1 MTDPNHHLARWEP
14 PVADS
19 ITTTDRTPP
28 GPVSTVPIIVGT
40 EFDPPLAQT
49 LAHALNRTGMGNILT
64 DANSELDSSPWY
76 RNLPRLTGVRPIL
89 TIENERYSVDE
100 LPDWPEGSIR
110 DFRPARIE
118 LDLDLRLNGHRVP
131 GHGSVI
137 GIDTDLILASPV
149 DSWIGEVRALVT
161 PDTTLAVHEL
171 VEILR
176 HAYFSP
182 GDSFEAGP
190 WDRQLEEFRVHAN
203 HIAHRTLADEDTA
216 IRESLIAALKN
227 DLLWLIPS
235 KRRIEI
241 TIDER
246 RRVDVRISPPSSG
259 EG

>member
-1 MTDPNHHLARWEP
+1 MTDRTHLLARWEP
-14 PVADS
+14 PVADT
-19 ITTTDRTPP
+19 IATTNRTPP
-28 GPVSTVPIIVGT
+28 GPVSTVPIIVDT
-40 EFDPPLAQT
+40 ELDPPLAQT
-49 LAHALNRTGMGNILT
+49 LAHALNRAGMGNILT
-64 DANSELDSSPWY
+64 DANSELDSCPWY
-76 RNLPRLTGVRPIL
+76 RNLPRLTGVRPIV
-89 TIENERYSVDE
+89 TIENERYSVDQ

-110 DFRPARIE
+110 DFRPERIG
-118 LDLDLRLNGHRVP
+118 LDLDFRLNGHRVP

-137 GIDTDLILASPV
+137 GIGTDLILASPV

-161 PDTTLAVHEL
+161 LDTALTAHEL

-190 WDRQLEEFRVHAN
+190 WDRQLEEFSVQAE

-216 IRESLIAALKN
+216 IRESLIAALKG

-241 TIDER
+241 TIDEK
-246 RRVDVRISPPSSG
+246 RRVDVRISPPPSR